1 MPTRGMI
8 IIFQNQGD
16 EDVRVSA
23 GNAYRISHGWRPET
37 AIKDCV
43 DEQGLDPKSLRA
55 VILRDFE
62 PPFYLD
68 F

>member
-8 IIFQNQGD
+8 IVFQTQGD
-16 EDVRVSA
+16 EDVLVSSA
-23 GNAYRISHGWRPET
+23 GSYRISHGWRPE
-37 AIKDCV
+37 AALKDVV
-43 DEQGLDPKSLRA
+43 DEQGLDPKTLRA